1 MTMNKR
7 GLGRGLEA
15 LLANVM
21 PQEAQH
27 LKYSPKNE
35 VLKNNNN
42 FSSDTLNSIAKDH
55 RTNENLADKRFIN
68 NSLESIYQE
77 KADLL
82 FEAESLIKLID
93 EFEIIVRNL

>member
-1 MTMNKR
+1 M
-7 GLGRGLEA
+7 
-15 LLANVM
+15 
-21 PQEAQH
+21 
-27 LKYSPKNE
+27 
-35 VLKNNNN
+35 
-42 FSSDTLNSIAKDH
+42 NSIAKDH
-55 RTNENLADKRFIN
+55 RTNDNLADKRFIN